1 MTSTETLV
9 FQPGEVIAGKY
20 EVLKHLGEGGMGV
33 VVSARHRD
41 LDTRVAIKV
50 VRPEYAQNEQV
61 VARMLLEA
69 RSAAKIRSEHVCK
82 VLDVGRL
89 ETGVPYI
96 VMEYLD
102 GQDLGRALAQQGKL
116 PLQTAIDYVLQA
128 CEALAEAHTAQIV
141 HRDLKPENL
150 FLAHRADGSAQVK
163 VLDFGISKSLK
174 RDDRASALTNPSSA
188 VGSPFYMSPE
198 QMLSARDVDART
210 DLWALGVIVHELL
223 TGQPPFYSD
232 TLPGVCAMV
241 LNQPPPP
248 LRTLLPDAPLELE
261 LVLQKC
267 LQKNRDDRYSSVGE
281 VARALAPFGSAHART
296 SAERVSRILGD
307 ASLRPP
313 AGEANL
319 GGQLQT
325 NVLGATIALTAP
337 GVTRT
342 TGNVPQTSRSFGLT
356 AVATLALVV
365 LLGGGVLW
373 WAIGADAPSN
383 PATLG
388 AASAAPAKPSE
399 AAALS
404 QALPHGWVPDAPIV
418 APTVPPAIEP
428 ASGTQ
433 MPASAAI
440 PNPPPATAAPEQV
453 RRKPTGARPKP
464 AGSPDKSAP
473 DPFDPGAFGG
483 RR

>member
-9 FQPGEVIAGKY
+9 FQPGELIAGKY

-50 VRPEYAQNEQV
+50 VRPEYAQNEQI
-61 VARMLLEA
+61 VARMLFEA

-128 CEALAEAHTAQIV
+128 CEALAEAHAAQIV

-174 RDDRASALTNPSSA
+174 TDDRASALTNPSSA

-232 TLPGVCAMV
+232 TLPGVCALV
-241 LNQPPPP
+241 LNQPPPR

-281 VARALAPFGSAHART
+281 VARALAPFGSAAART

-313 AGEANL
+313 SSEASSDPKL
-319 GGQLQT
+319 ET
-325 NVLGATIALTAP
+325 NPLGATIALTAP
-337 GVTRT
+337 GFTRT
-342 TGNVPQTSRSFGLT
+342 TGNLLPARRSFGLT
-356 AVATLALVV
+356 AAVLGLAV

-373 WAIGADAPSN
+373 WAFGARAPSN

-388 AASAAPAKPSE
+388 QASVATAKPVEAPALSE
-399 AAALS
+399 
-404 QALPHGWVPDAPIV
+404 ALPHGTEHDARIV
-418 APTVPPAIEP
+418 APVVEP
-428 ASGTQ
+428 APTIPT
-433 MPASAAI
+433 PASTANAS
-440 PNPPPATAAPEQV
+440 PQPAEQV
-453 RRKPTGARPKP
+453 RRKSPTPRPKP
-464 AGSPDKSAP
+464 ASSPDKRPP
-473 DPFDPGAFGG
+473 DPFDPGAFGS

>member
-50 VRPEYAQNEQV
+50 VRPEYAQNEQI

-102 GQDLGRALAQQGKL
+102 GQDLGQALAQQGKL

-128 CEALAEAHTAQIV
+128 CEALAEAHAAQIV

-174 RDDRASALTNPSSA
+174 TDDRASALTNPSSA

-232 TLPGVCAMV
+232 TLPGVCALV

-248 LRTLLPDAPLELE
+248 LRTLLADAPLELE

-319 GGQLQT
+319 VGKLET

-342 TGNVPQTSRSFGLT
+342 TGNLHQARRSYGLT
-356 AVATLALVV
+356 TVVLGLAV

-373 WAIGADAPSN
+373 WAFGADAPSN

-399 AAALS
+399 ATALS
-404 QALPHGWVPDAPIV
+404 QALPLGLVPDAPIV
-418 APTVPPAIEP
+418 APTIEP

-433 MPASAAI
+433 TPASAAI

-464 AGSPDKSAP
+464 AGSLNKSAP
-473 DPFDPGAFGG
+473 DPFDPGAFGS